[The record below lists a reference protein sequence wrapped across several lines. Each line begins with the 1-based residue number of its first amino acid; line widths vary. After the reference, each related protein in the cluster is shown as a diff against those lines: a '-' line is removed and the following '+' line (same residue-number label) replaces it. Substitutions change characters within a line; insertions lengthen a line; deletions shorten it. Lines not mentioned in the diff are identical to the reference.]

1 MASSKSL
8 PGAYT
13 AIEIGPSHLKLS
25 DNNKQNWEFKMI
37 ISKKTTGGASAWMSC
52 FDLLR
57 KVSRGFDR
65 SKKTKPTIKIDKT
78 NLLSSGS
85 RLSRNVKS
93 PWVVYVTDSL
103 H

>member
-65 SKKTKPTIKIDKT
+65 SKNKPKIT
-78 NLLSSGS
+78 RPSALG
-85 RLSRNVKS
+85 KS
-93 PWVVYVTDSL
+93 DPFCGPSNP
-103 H
+103 